1 MSHSNTMT
9 LIFEGSHGCQMNC
22 TGCQINKTASY
33 FPSRQQ
39 QLELDS
45 FLDSIIQDGLELDE
59 VELGPTD
66 LLSTGNRSEFFSP
79 YLKTLIERFKL
90 TAFQLSL
97 IHPPEAVE
105 DFVVDINKVANPH
118 SKINITT
125 PIEARHVFNDKYIK
139 RIKDNTEIIKRGSI
153 SHVDEVVL
161 SVIFDIDV
169 LSNVGS
175 KYNYEELFL
184 RVRELCVGPDTLVD
198 FVFHQGRRDLTD
210 PVVGA
215 NFIKSF
221 KEVNRF
227 FTDDIKRSGGLSAIN
242 RIPSQLILQNDRP
255 VEVVWRAGKLFMR
268 PILNEGFVVEDPR
281 FDIPKPWDAAAY
293 RLKLVESVSRNLEY
307 SAQLDDCQGCEHV
320 MLCASHF
327 MHDVLEM
334 AGSKQCVYLL
344 KDYKPVQLKN
354 NTNYI
359 SSVPEAN

>member
-9 LIFEGSHGCQMNC
+9 LIFEGSQGCQMNC
-22 TGCQINKTASY
+22 TGCQINKQASY
-33 FPSRQQ
+33 FPSTEEQS
-39 QLELDS
+39 ELDA
-45 FLDSIIQDGLELDE
+45 FLDSIVADGLELDE

-66 LLSTGNRSEFFSP
+66 LLSTGNRKEFFSP
-79 YLKTLIERFKL
+79 YLKTLIQRFKL

-97 IHPPEAVE
+97 IHPADVVE
-105 DFVVDINKVANPH
+105 EFVLDINKVANPE

-125 PIEARHVFNDKYIK
+125 PIEAKHVFNDKYIK
-139 RIKDNTEIIKRGSI
+139 RIKDNTEIIRQGSI
-153 SHVDEVVL
+153 SRVDEVVL

-175 KYNYEELFL
+175 KYNYDELFL

-210 PVVGA
+210 PVVGQ
-215 NFIKSF
+215 NFLRSF

-227 FTDDIKRSGGLSAIN
+227 FKEDIVRSGGVSTIN
-242 RIPSQLILQNDRP
+242 RIPSQLIVQNDRP

-268 PILNEGFVVEDPR
+268 PILNEGFVVEDSR
-281 FDIPKPWDAAAY
+281 FDISKPWDALAY
-293 RLKLVESVSRNLEY
+293 RLKLAENVDRNLEY
-307 SAQLDDCQGCEHV
+307 ASKISDCQSCEHV

-327 MHDVLEM
+327 MHDILQM
-334 AGSKQCVYLL
+334 TNSQKCIYLL
-344 KDYKPVQLKN
+344 KDYKPVQLQN

-359 SSVPEAN
+359 SSVSKAN

>member
-1 MSHSNTMT
+1 MT
-9 LIFEGSHGCQMNC
+9 LIFEGSQGCQMNC
-22 TGCQINKTASY
+22 TGCQINKEASY
-33 FPSRQQ
+33 FPSEEQQ
-39 QLELDS
+39 VELDK
-45 FLDSIIQDGLELDE
+45 FLDSIVDDGLELDE

-79 YLKTLIERFKL
+79 YLKTLIERFEL

-97 IHPPEAVE
+97 IHPAEAVQG
-105 DFVVDINKVANPH
+105 FVTDINKVANPN

-139 RIKDNTEIIKRGSI
+139 RIKDNTDIIRQGSI
-153 SHVDEVVL
+153 SRVDEVVL

-169 LSNVGS
+169 LSNIGS

-210 PVVGA
+210 PVVGK
-215 NFIKSF
+215 NFIRSF

-227 FTDDIKRSGGLSAIN
+227 FTEDINRSGGISTVN

-255 VEVVWRAGKLFMR
+255 IEVVWRAGKLFMR

-281 FDIPKPWDAAAY
+281 FDIVKPWNASTY
-293 RLKLVESVSRNLEY
+293 RLKLAESVARNLEY
-307 SAQLDDCQGCEHV
+307 SSQLDDCQSCEHV
-320 MLCASHF
+320 MHCASHF

-334 AGSKQCVYLL
+334 VGSKKCIYLL
-344 KDYKPVQLKN
+344 KDYKPIQLKD
-354 NTNYI
+354 TSNYT
-359 SSVPEAN
+359 SSVSKVG